1 MTTPPPAALPP
12 DPEVRP
18 EQIKSAPFYL
28 PNLVAALASAIAVA
42 VGSIG
47 PWIAFMGM
55 SRNNIGDGADGTIT
69 LILGIVAALALFAL
83 LNFGRTQVRSK
94 RMVALGTVA
103 GIAGVLAFLIGFIDA
118 QEVSSRKTEILGKT
132 IGPEIGWGLWMILIA
147 GPALAITSAIVVKQ
161 VMNIAKANA
170 EPPASERFRI
180 DMGGSRPTPSAK
192 PAPPAAPVAPQ
203 PAVKIL
209 PPPTPPIPTPTTPVP
224 TPPVPTPP
232 PVAPVAAV
240 PEPAPPSAV
249 VSPPPAPLP
258 PTPPAP
264 PTPRP
269 VAPPP
274 PPRRVA
280 DLPPTPVSAP
290 TLPPPP
296 VNSDVGRSGLRR
308 AAPWA
313 GGAAALAAAVAAGV
327 WAGPYLTGGD
337 KTTEPA
343 AAPTST
349 TTMKASTTTTT
360 VVPSS
365 TTTSSPTASAAG
377 SGASSAPATF
387 GPFTSGDAKVLVGGQ
402 PREVRGDVSCFLY
415 GGKVNI
421 SIGPM
426 GNPVGATITEADTRV
441 SSVSLGN
448 VDGVMLA
455 YLDGAANGSA
465 TATKD
470 GKSYR
475 ITGTAAGVDLR
486 NPLQPYTR
494 PFEISVTCP

>member
-1 MTTPPPAALPP
+1 M
-12 DPEVRP
+12 
-18 EQIKSAPFYL
+18 
-28 PNLVAALASAIAVA
+28 
-42 VGSIG
+42 
-47 PWIAFMGM
+47 
-55 SRNNIGDGADGTIT
+55 
-69 LILGIVAALALFAL
+69 
-83 LNFGRTQVRSK
+83 
-94 RMVALGTVA
+94 
-103 GIAGVLAFLIGFIDA
+103 
-118 QEVSSRKTEILGKT
+118 
-132 IGPEIGWGLWMILIA
+132 
-147 GPALAITSAIVVKQ
+147 
-161 VMNIAKANA
+161 
-170 EPPASERFRI
+170 
-180 DMGGSRPTPSAK
+180 
-192 PAPPAAPVAPQ
+192 AAP
-203 PAVKIL
+203 IL
-209 PPPTPPIPTPTTPVP
+209 PT
-224 TPPVPTPP
+224 
-232 PVAPVAAV
+232 
-240 PEPAPPSAV
+240 
-249 VSPPPAPLP
+249 
-258 PTPPAP
+258 
-264 PTPRP
+264 
-269 VAPPP
+269 
-274 PPRRVA
+274 
-280 DLPPTPVSAP
+280 
-290 TLPPPP
+290 PP

-313 GGAAALAAAVAAGV
+313 GGAAALAVAVAAGV

-343 AAPTST
+343 ATATST

-360 VVPSS
+360 VVPSA
-365 TTTSSPTASAAG
+365 TMASSPTASASASAAG

-455 YLDGAANGSA
+455 YLDGAANGNV

-475 ITGTAAGVDLR
+475 ITGTAAGVDLK
-486 NPLQPYTR
+486 NPMQPYTR